1 MINLARK
8 SKRWIQKAVERE
20 GRVKTYLR
28 RTYGS
33 RAFNKDGTIKVEYI
47 NKAIKRIKD
56 RAKKENRK
64 LTKDERSLLSAL
76 YLAKRLKKMSRKKK
90 KKR

>member
-1 MINLARK
+1 MARK
-8 SKRWIQKAVERE
+8 SKRWLQKAIERE

-56 RAKKENRK
+56 RAKRENRK